1 MDSIIERGEEVTTV
15 RNARTKLTPME
26 NSYQAV
32 RQFLSSILAEISDLA
47 DQSEVNAIE
56 QAATLILDVERNNGR
71 VHVTGVGKPEH
82 VARYAASLLS
92 STGTAAY
99 FLHATECQHGSA
111 GQIKKGDVVVAISNS
126 GATLELLDA
135 VEMVKSLGAK
145 IIAVCG
151 DSDSRLAEMSDLFL
165 FSGVKS
171 ECDQL
176 ELAPRASYLAQNL
189 VISALSVSLQTRKG
203 VTHEQYALWH
213 PSGALGRKARER
225 NNGHN
230 GDNDLE

>member
-1 MDSIIERGEEVTTV
+1 MDSIIERGEKVATV
-15 RNARTKLTPME
+15 RNARAKLTPME

-32 RQFLSSILAEISDLA
+32 QQFLSGILAEISDLA
-47 DQSEVNAIE
+47 DQAEINAIE

-111 GQIKKGDVVVAISNS
+111 GQIKKGDVVIAISNS
-126 GATLELLDA
+126 GVTLELLDA
-135 VEMVKSLGAK
+135 VEMVKSLGAR
-145 IIAVCG
+145 IVAICG
-151 DSDSRLAEMSDLFL
+151 NPDSKLAEMSDLFL

-171 ECDQL
+171 ECDPL
-176 ELAPRASYLAQNL
+176 ELAPRASYLGQAL
-189 VISALSVSLQTRKG
+189 VISALSVSLQTRKE

-225 NNGHN
+225 NGHN
-230 GDNDLE
+230 GNNEPD

>member
-1 MDSIIERGEEVTTV
+1 MDTINERGEEVTTV
-15 RNARTKLTPME
+15 RSARPKLTPME

-32 RQFLSSILAEISDLA
+32 RQFLSGILAEISDLA
-47 DQSEVNAIE
+47 DQSEITAIE
-56 QAATLILDVERNNGR
+56 QAATLILEVERNNGR

-111 GQIKKGDVVVAISNS
+111 GQIRKGDVVVAISNS
-126 GATLELLDA
+126 GVTLELLDA
-135 VEMVKSLGAK
+135 VAMVKSLGAM

-151 DSDSRLAEMSDLFL
+151 DPDSKLAEMSDLFL

-171 ECDQL
+171 ECDPL
-176 ELAPRASYLAQNL
+176 ELAPRASYLGQAL

-213 PSGALGRKARER
+213 PSGALGRKAREQNG
-225 NNGHN
+225 NNGSNEH
-230 GDNDLE
+230 D